1 MQINPVL
8 TPLQLGDR
16 LHLFASSAAAA
27 ASALDCLQS
36 DAAFDCALNAR
47 LGAPLT
53 TRALP
58 TALALLTIIPE
69 REEDPRNSR
78 GARGSEEMPRSRSLG
93 ALRSVEEADE
103 KWGFRGGRHAR
114 HAEGLREAEI
124 PAERHFGETGET
136 GETEETDS
144 MGASIPAGEESE
156 VSESAGMIELERLP
170 TAASVNITSSDIQ
183 INRGM
188 VLDSAHFYESSDEDF
203 ASPAERHAESPRDA
217 PSPVLPGVSMEGEG
231 VLTGG
236 SEGVLTGGLETP
248 PHVRTT
254 GSLAFQ

>member
-69 REEDPRNSR
+69 REEDPRNPR

-103 KWGFRGGRHAR
+103 KWVFFGGDDMQDTPRG
-114 HAEGLREAEI
+114 
-124 PAERHFGETGET
+124 
-136 GETEETDS
+136 
-144 MGASIPAGEESE
+144 
-156 VSESAGMIELERLP
+156 SAKPR
-170 TAASVNITSSDIQ
+170 
-183 INRGM
+183 
-188 VLDSAHFYESSDEDF
+188 
-203 ASPAERHAESPRDA
+203 SPRKN
-217 PSPVLPGVSMEGEG
+217 P
-231 VLTGG
+231 
-236 SEGVLTGGLETP
+236 LEKLEKLGKPRRQTRWERVFP
-248 PHVRTT
+248 R
-254 GSLAFQ
+254 GRSRK